1 MRRFTGE
8 ERASSAEIAVVTTFD
23 AFDIGD
29 LNLRTS
35 ATTFIAPADAGRFR
49 LNIDGRVSWEI
60 FNDFVVG
67 ITVTERYDTEPPNAD
82 AGRDFHYG
90 VTLGWSWG

>member
-1 MRRFTGE
+1 MT
-8 ERASSAEIAVVTTFD
+8 IFD

-29 LNLRTS
+29 LDVRTS
-35 ATTFIAPADAGRFR
+35 AIITPADGGRFR
-49 LNIDGRVSWEI
+49 LNVDGRVSWEI

-82 AGRDFHYG
+82 AGRDFHYAL
-90 VTLGWSWG
+90 TIGWSWG